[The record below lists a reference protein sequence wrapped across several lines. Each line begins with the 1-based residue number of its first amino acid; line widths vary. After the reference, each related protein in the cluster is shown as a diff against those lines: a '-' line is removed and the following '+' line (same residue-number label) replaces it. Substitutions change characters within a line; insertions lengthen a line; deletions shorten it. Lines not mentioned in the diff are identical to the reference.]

1 MKKNIFLVLKGFV
14 MGMANLIP
22 GVSGGTLAITLGIYE
37 KFINA
42 LSHFFKDLKEN
53 LKFLVP
59 VIIGI
64 VLALFSLSNAMSFC
78 LEKYLFITI
87 MFFVGA
93 ILGGIPMLYKKIRGK
108 KFGAVEV
115 IVFILSFV
123 VVLVPAFCAGET
135 TISLANPGVLDY
147 ILLLL
152 VGVLASATMVVPG
165 ISGSAVLMT
174 IGYYKPIVDT
184 IKGLTDSKEGFING
198 LFILIPFG
206 VGVLLGMLFIAKLIE
221 YLLKNF
227 EVKTYYGIIGFVI
240 ASVVAIIYQNFFA
253 TGNVA
258 IYFIDILLG
267 IVTFALGFVV
277 AYKLGD
283 K

>member
-1 MKKNIFLVLKGFV
+1 MKNNIFLVLKGFV

-42 LSHFFKDLKEN
+42 LSHFFKNLKEN

-64 VLALFSLSNAMSFC
+64 LFALFSLSNIMSFC
-78 LEKYLFITI
+78 LEKYLFVTI

-93 ILGGIPMLYKKIRGK
+93 ILGGLPMLFKKIKGK
-108 KFGAVEV
+108 KLGAIEILVFMLAFV
-115 IVFILSFV
+115 I
-123 VVLVPAFCAGET
+123 VLVPAFFSGEKV
-135 TISLANPGVLDY
+135 ISFANIKFYDY
-147 ILLLL
+147 IILFF
-152 VGVLASATMVVPG
+152 VGVLASATMVIPG

-174 IGYYKPIVDT
+174 IGYYKPIVNT
-184 IKGLTDSKEGFING
+184 IKALTHSSDSFIKGF
-198 LFILIPFG
+198 LILLPFG
-206 VGVLLGMLFIAKLIE
+206 LGVLGGMLFIAKAIE
-221 YLLKNF
+221 YLLKNY
-227 EVKTYYGIIGFVI
+227 ESKTYYGIIGFVI
-240 ASVVAIIYQNFFA
+240 ASVIAIIYQNFF
-253 TGNVA
+253 TEA
-258 IYFIDILLG
+258 IISLNFVDVILS
-267 IVTFALGFVV
+267 IITFGVGLIV